1 MQWFSARDRSTNLP
15 AAYSC
20 DEHRRGS
27 LTRAWWK
34 IRSRKVAQ
42 NHMKTFKV
50 TSIWM
55 DARSP
60 SESFRVRSTGSP
72 AHTERAETRALRC
85 RFRIVQRTSLN
96 GEFFG
101 FFFFKITLFV
111 HHQLQFSRTYRIF
124 LYLVFYCCCFWR
136 WSNVSVWIFFLFLFL
151 LPIVITSTPSAGI
164 DHSCQQ
170 DTVQHR
176 TGQKFRQTIVL
187 SRDNPTN
194 M

>member
-124 LYLVFYCCCFWR
+124 FVFSFLLL
-136 WSNVSVWIFFLFLFL
+136 LFLKMVECFCVDFFSFSFSFTNRHNIHTIGWNRSQL
-151 LPIVITSTPSAGI
+151 STGHSATQNRPEIQTNNRSLPW
-164 DHSCQQ
+164 
-170 DTVQHR
+170 
-176 TGQKFRQTIVL
+176 
-187 SRDNPTN
+187 
-194 M
+194 